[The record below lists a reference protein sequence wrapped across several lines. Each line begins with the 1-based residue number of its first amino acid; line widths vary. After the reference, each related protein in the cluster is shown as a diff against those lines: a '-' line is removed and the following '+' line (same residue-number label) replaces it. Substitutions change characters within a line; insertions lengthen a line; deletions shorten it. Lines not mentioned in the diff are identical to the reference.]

1 MLSQP
6 FQGFLGLN
14 PHSLIEKITIIQDSI
29 PSFKCSWYLMPA
41 TYLNLSTSKIEDLL
55 IFIFYFSFFYH
66 VFIFIVLV
74 IDDYTVYFI
83 INLLFKTRFANG
95 LQIFVKIQDLHSN
108 EIHLS
113 LAFIRAEKKLWIFN
127 FYQINI

>member
-1 MLSQP
+1 MC
-6 FQGFLGLN
+6 
-14 PHSLIEKITIIQDSI
+14 
-29 PSFKCSWYLMPA
+29 SF
-41 TYLNLSTSKIEDLL
+41 
-55 IFIFYFSFFYH
+55 
-66 VFIFIVLV
+66 FIVLV

-113 LAFIRAEKKLWIFN
+113 LAFIRAEKNFGSLIFIKSTFN
-127 FYQINI
+127 NGLSFILID